1 MTIASLEW
9 WKVISCST
17 LSLAQPSCSSSR
29 WTTSSPSSSL
39 SGHHHHHHHHHQDT
53 SIIII
58 DHHHQDTIIIITIII
73 ITRSPSSSS
82 SGHHHH
88 NVGDHQNF
96 QVNNSSDVCR
106 HVLQIH
112 IYVSWLSLG
121 SDCSVKYQHWV
132 FGRIDVD
139 RYINTQNYLAM
150 YLVDFVCLMK
160 IRSRTI
166 DRLGIY

>member
-1 MTIASLEW
+1 MVIVHLTFLNLNILKPIWRSPSHQLLQYNYNDDNNTITNTDLNMTIASLEW

-17 LSLAQPSCSSSR
+17 LSSAQPSCSSSR
-29 WTTSSPSSSL
+29 WTTSSPSSS
-39 SGHHHHHHHHHQDT
+39 SSSPGHHHHND
-53 SIIII
+53 
-58 DHHHQDTIIIITIII
+58 
-73 ITRSPSSSS
+73 
-82 SGHHHH
+82 H

-132 FGRIDVD
+132 FGRIDV
-139 RYINTQNYLAM
+139 T
-150 YLVDFVCLMK
+150 V
-160 IRSRTI
+160 T
-166 DRLGIY
+166 